1 MATKKKSEKKHIT
14 VKQANALIDK
24 YYALKNALYKIETN
38 EKMYDSVRKAAKSAN
53 KALQRW
59 RGNSLDLNTMSGYR
73 VG

>member
-1 MATKKKSEKKHIT
+1 M
-14 VKQANALIDK
+14 IDK

-53 KALQRW
+53 RALQRW
-59 RGNSLDLNTMSGYR
+59 RGNALDLNTMSGYR